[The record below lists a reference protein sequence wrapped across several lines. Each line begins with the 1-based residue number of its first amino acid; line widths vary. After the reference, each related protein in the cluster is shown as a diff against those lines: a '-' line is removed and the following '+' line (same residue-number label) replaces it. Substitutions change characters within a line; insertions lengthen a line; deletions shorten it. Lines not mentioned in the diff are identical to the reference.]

1 MGLTKAG
8 KCVKIMVI
16 MDRCGLPLSIGTHSA
31 RRREAKLVQLRLEL
45 VLIDVLPENLV
56 GDKAYD
62 SDPLAARSRSEASR
76 WSRPTGGT
84 GDARRRR
91 TGTASAG
98 ISGVGSSRG
107 NQIRHHQPQELI
119 VRENGA
125 GQARA
130 RVCVQ
135 VHRPLCCQNS
145 LPVPVVLRSIHA
157 HSRKS
162 SPRRARARAAPSE
175 LASPRRTLAPA
186 LRSPPTRGRYHRR
199 AP

>member
-1 MGLTKAG
+1 MAI
-8 KCVKIMVI
+8 V
-16 MDRCGLPLSIGTHSA
+16 DRCSLPLSIGTHSA
-31 RRREAKLVQLRLEL
+31 RRREAKLVQLRLDP
-45 VLIDVLPENLV
+45 VLIDDSPENLV
-56 GDKAYD
+56 GDKAYG
-62 SDPLAARSRSEASR
+62 SDLWTRRSRSEASR

-84 GDARRRR
+84 GGVRRHRK
-91 TGTASAG
+91 GTASAG

-107 NQIRHHQPQELI
+107 NQIRHPQPQELI

-135 VHRPLCCQNS
+135 VLRALCRQNS

-175 LASPRRTLAPA
+175 LASPRRTPAPA
-186 LRSPPTRGRYHRR
+186 LRFPPTRGRCHRR